1 VVLTGHTNQ
10 AEEQALEQV
19 QEQGNEAGGVGRT
32 TSVSTT
38 DKDERIRRRRK
49 NETKELGARKRL

>member
-10 AEEQALEQV
+10 AEEEALVQV
-19 QEQGNEAGGVGRT
+19 QEQENEAGGVGRT

-38 DKDERIRRRRK
+38 EED
-49 NETKELGARKRL
+49 A